1 VVKIFCSKDKFVKIG
16 NSPLLGKQ
24 RALSLDIWPV
34 PNIDS
39 AIGYFRVETIV
50 VVACEYAVFQL
61 GLTLVRPKVESNI
74 NRDFAAQCSM
84 FTLSLQIQTIV

>member
-39 AIGYFRVETIV
+39 AIGYFCV
-50 VVACEYAVFQL
+50 
-61 GLTLVRPKVESNI
+61 
-74 NRDFAAQCSM
+74 
-84 FTLSLQIQTIV
+84 